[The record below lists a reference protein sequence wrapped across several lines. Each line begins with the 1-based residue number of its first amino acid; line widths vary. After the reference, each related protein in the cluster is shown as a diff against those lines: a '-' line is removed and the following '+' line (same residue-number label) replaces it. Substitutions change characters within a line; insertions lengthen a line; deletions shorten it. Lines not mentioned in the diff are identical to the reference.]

1 MYMNVIEEQVASS
14 EVRSE
19 PVSAFADRGFHVR
32 FLKGD
37 SPALDSVLRLRYRV
51 FNVEFQEGLLRSYL
65 SGKDEDVFDRYCDHL
80 VIYKNGMGEPV
91 GTYRLQT
98 FEMAEKNIGFYSA
111 TEFDFLRFPE
121 EYLKAG
127 VEIGRACIEKDHR
140 NIKVLFLLWKGLMKY
155 LEMKGKRFLFGCTSL
170 TGQDPLEGWQ
180 AFDHLC
186 THGYMHPE
194 IFLCARPDF
203 ACGEYPEAPHA
214 LKKATI
220 PRLLK
225 AYLNLGARIC
235 SEPALDRAFGTIDF
249 LTLLAMDDLDEKT
262 FDFFSR

>member
-1 MYMNVIEEQVASS
+1 MNVIEEKIANS
-14 EVRSE
+14 EVRSDLVTASE
-19 PVSAFADRGFHVR
+19 DNGFHVR

-37 SPALDSVLRLRYRV
+37 SPALDEVLRLRYRV
-51 FNVEFQEGLLRSYL
+51 FNLEFQEGLLRSHL
-65 SGKDEDVFDRYCDHL
+65 SGKDEDAFDRHCDHL
-80 VIYKNGMGEPV
+80 VIYKSGTGEAV

-98 FEMAEKNIGFYSA
+98 LEMAEQNIGFYSA
-111 TEFDFLRFPE
+111 TEFDFSKFPE
-121 EYLKAG
+121 EHKKAG
-127 VEIGRACIEKDHR
+127 VEIGRACIEKSHR

-155 LEMKGKRFLFGCTSL
+155 LEMNEKQYLFGCTSL

-186 THGYMHPE
+186 THGFLHPE
-194 IFLCARPDF
+194 IFLCATPDF
-203 ACGEYPEAPHA
+203 SCGEYPESPIF

-220 PRLLK
+220 PRLLR

-235 SEPALDRAFGTIDF
+235 SEPAMDRAFGTIDF
-249 LTLLAMDDLDEKT
+249 LTLLAIDDLDEKT

>member
-1 MYMNVIEEQVASS
+1 MNGTQEQIAGGDI
-14 EVRSE
+14 RSDL
-19 PVSAFADRGFHVR
+19 VSVPANKGFHIR

-37 SPALDSVLRLRYRV
+37 SQDLDPVLRLRYRV
-51 FNVEFQEGLLRSYL
+51 FNLELQEGLLRSHL
-65 SGKDEDVFDRYCDHL
+65 SGKDEDGFDRYCDHL
-80 VIYKNGMGEPV
+80 VIYEKATGEPV

-98 FEMAEKNIGFYSA
+98 LEMAQANIGFYSA
-111 TEFDFLRFPE
+111 TEFDFSRFPDR
-121 EYLKAG
+121 YRKAG
-127 VEIGRACIEKDHR
+127 VEIGRACVEKSHR
-140 NIKVLFLLWKGLMKY
+140 NVKVLFLLWKGLMKY

-170 TGQDPLEGWQ
+170 TEQDPREGWR
-180 AFDHLC
+180 AFDYLS

-194 IFLCARPDF
+194 IFLGACPDYS
-203 ACGEYPEAPHA
+203 CGDYPEAP
-214 LKKATI
+214 LPLRNATI

-225 AYLNLGARIC
+225 VYLNLGARIC

>member
-1 MYMNVIEEQVASS
+1 MSVIEEQIANA
-14 EVRSE
+14 EIRSDL
-19 PVSAFADRGFHVR
+19 VSAPADKGFHIR

-37 SPALDSVLRLRYRV
+37 SPDLDAVLRLRYRV
-51 FNVEFQEGLLRSYL
+51 FNLELQEGLLRSHL
-65 SGKDEDVFDRYCDHL
+65 SGKDEDGFDRYCDHL
-80 VIYKNGMGEPV
+80 VIYEKATGEPA

-98 FEMAEKNIGFYSA
+98 LEMAQTNIGFYSA
-111 TEFDFLRFPE
+111 AEFDFSRFPE
-121 EYLKAG
+121 KYREAG
-127 VEIGRACIEKDHR
+127 VEIGRACVEKSYR
-140 NIKVLFLLWKGLMKY
+140 NVKVLFLLWKGLMKY

-170 TGQDPLEGWQ
+170 TEQDPREGWQ
-180 AFDHLC
+180 AFDYLA
-186 THGYMHPE
+186 THGFMHPE
-194 IFLCARPDF
+194 IFLGACPDYS
-203 ACGEYPEAPHA
+203 CGEYPEAPLP

-225 AYLNLGARIC
+225 VYLNLGARIC

>member
-1 MYMNVIEEQVASS
+1 MNAVQEQIANP
-14 EVRSE
+14 EVRSDLIIA
-19 PVSAFADRGFHVR
+19 PPDKGFHTR

-37 SPALDSVLRLRYRV
+37 SPDLDAVLRLRYRI
-51 FNVEFQEGLLRSYL
+51 FNVELEEGLLRSHL
-65 SGKDEDVFDRYCDHL
+65 SGKDEDGFDRYCDHL
-80 VIYKNGMGEPV
+80 VIYKNGTGEPV

-98 FEMAEKNIGFYSA
+98 SEMARAHIGFYSA
-111 TEFDFLRFPE
+111 MEFDFSRFPE
-121 EYLKAG
+121 EYIKDG
-127 VEIGRACIEKDHR
+127 VEIGRACIDKDHR

-170 TGQDPLEGWQ
+170 TGQDSREGWQ
-180 AFDHLC
+180 AFDYLS

-194 IFLCARPDF
+194 IFLCTRPDF
-203 ACGEYPEAPHA
+203 DCGEYPETPKP
-214 LKKATI
+214 LKKSAI

-262 FDFFSR
+262 FSFFSR